1 MQQDTYR
8 YHARFYDLLYE
19 PAARIVRD
27 IGQLIYPPRENIAI
41 LDVGCGTGTQL
52 ALYQK
57 PGCRLVGLDSSPAM
71 LAQAAHKLGTT
82 AELQVG
88 EATQIPFAAGSFDLV
103 TVIFV
108 LHEMSPED
116 RPAVLQES
124 RRVVKPDGRIMLID
138 YHPGPYP
145 WLMGQV
151 WHHLIRLME
160 ISAGPEHF
168 GNYRHFMASGGL
180 DTLVAGQP
188 LRVDQR
194 YVSEHGVTA
203 IHLLGPE

>member
-1 MQQDTYR
+1 MLQDAYR
-8 YHARFYDLLYE
+8 YNAHLYDLLYE
-19 PAARIVRD
+19 PAARIVRN
-27 IGQLIYPPRENIAI
+27 IGQHIYPPRENIAI

-57 PGCRLVGLDSSPAM
+57 PGCRLVGLDNSPAM
-71 LAQAAHKLGTT
+71 LAQAAHKLGGA

-88 EATQIPFAAGSFDLV
+88 EATQMPFAADSFDLV

-108 LHEMSPED
+108 LHEMPSED

-124 RRVVKPDGRIMLID
+124 RRVIKPDGQIMLID

-151 WHHLIRLME
+151 WHLLIRLME
-160 ISAGPEHF
+160 ISAGPAHY
-168 GNYRHFMASGGL
+168 GNYRHFMATGGL

-188 LRVDQR
+188 LRIDQR

-203 IHLLGPE
+203 IHLLGRE